1 MLKHFKDIFQYRE
14 LLKNFV
20 VRDLKL
26 KYKNSVLGYFWSLL
40 DPLLQMLLF
49 ILVFSMIMKFGD
61 SVKNYP
67 VFLITGIL
75 PWSFVQ
81 MSLNGAIMSLVQH
94 RQLIRKI
101 YFPRQLLPYSI
112 VITYVINLL
121 LSFIVLIPILLIYKI
136 GLTVYILYLPLAI
149 FLLAFFILGLG
160 LILSAL
166 FVFFYD
172 TLYASNSIIRL
183 WFYVSP
189 IIYPVSF
196 IPERFRAF
204 YMLNPLAPIISLFR
218 TAFLG
223 DAPPETIFIIYA
235 VAISA
240 MFFIFG
246 TWFFHKLENSMVKII

>member
-1 MLKHFKDIFQYRE
+1 MINHFKEIITYRE
-14 LLKNFV
+14 LLKNFI

-40 DPLLQMLLF
+40 DPLLTMLLF
-49 ILVFSMIMKFGD
+49 ILVFSIIMKFK
-61 SVKNYP
+61 VENYP

-75 PWSFVQ
+75 PWNFVQ
-81 MSLNGAIMSLVQH
+81 MSLNGSLMSLVQH

-101 YFPRQLLPYSI
+101 YFPRYLLPYS
-112 VITYVINLL
+112 VNITYIINLL
-121 LSFIVLIPILLIYKI
+121 LSFLVLVPILAIYKI
-136 GLTVYILYLPLAI
+136 QITINILYLPVAI
-149 FLLAFFILGLG
+149 ILLAFFVSGLS

-183 WFYVSP
+183 WFYISP
-189 IIYPVSF
+189 IIYPVDPF
-196 IPERFRAF
+196 VPERFRAL

-223 DAPPETIFIIYA
+223 YAPPPTIFLAYA
-235 VAISA
+235 VFISV
-240 MFFIFG
+240 MMLMGGLYFF
-246 TWFFHKLENSMVKII
+246 KKVENSMVKII